1 MAEQTAGAAAEDIV
15 ALGDDVFAIDTRM
28 AGYPGITSSY
38 LIRSERP
45 CVVEVGTAGSAPVLR
60 DALHSLGV
68 EAQDLATVVVTH
80 IHLDHAGGTGEIAR
94 MFPNA
99 EIIVH
104 ERGARHL
111 ADPTRLMNSAR
122 MVWGDRLE
130 VLFGEMAP
138 TEATRI
144 RAVDTGATID
154 LGAGR
159 TLTAY
164 YSPGH
169 AKHHIGLVDSA
180 TGDLYVGDAAGMY
193 NPYTGD
199 VRPATPPPDFNL
211 AAALDSLRLFSDIK
225 PQRLMFSHFGAV
237 SDVEPVLERSVEELR
252 LWVETVRES
261 HSTAGDL
268 DHAVAL
274 VRERVRERYRPLPDE
289 VPQGTQEV
297 LEILCGEEGNVS
309 GIMHWLDRLA
319 AEQAAAAQDSP
330 RQ

>member
-1 MAEQTAGAAAEDIV
+1 M
-15 ALGDDVFAIDTRM
+15 
-28 AGYPGITSSY
+28 
-38 LIRSERP
+38 
-45 CVVEVGTAGSAPVLR
+45 
-60 DALHSLGV
+60 
-68 EAQDLATVVVTH
+68 
-80 IHLDHAGGTGEIAR
+80 
-94 MFPNA
+94 
-99 EIIVH
+99 
-104 ERGARHL
+104 
-111 ADPTRLMNSAR
+111 
-122 MVWGDRLE
+122 
-130 VLFGEMAP
+130 
-138 TEATRI
+138 
-144 RAVDTGATID
+144 DTGATID

-309 GIMHWLDRLA
+309 GIMHWLDVPCRSLPPRRPNNSPFYVSARRTA
-319 AEQAAAAQDSP
+319 AGRAQPNSSELTGLSFQP
-330 RQ
+330 QGAPLLGRSVEYRVRSRGRAR